1 MGCGMCGRRVS
12 EIVVEFPN
20 SRDIG
25 SCYCD
30 NFIEK
35 FREGSILR

>member
-1 MGCGMCGRRVS
+1 MCGRGVC
-12 EIVVEFPN
+12 EIVVEFPY

-25 SCYCD
+25 SCCCD

-35 FREGSILR
+35 FCEGSILR